1 MILDKTALSEL
12 TQGAL
17 RWEWDAEGFGTP
29 LRLTPEQT
37 DFYSRTE
44 SDFSRAR
51 ASAGVCLECHT
62 DADALSFEYCLS
74 PGSSRDLWGFDLYLG
89 RRLFAHTEGTLSG
102 PHAGVWKVPL
112 PQGEK
117 HLRLFLPNL
126 AVTSLRDVELTGA
139 SYAHRPIHPRRLLCF
154 GDSITQGY
162 ATHFPS
168 MTLANLLGLKLDA
181 ALLNQGMA
189 GEVFYGGRTSV
200 ADFAGFGIERRAQI
214 VERVLVGKNR
224 DFRAFAVGQNKLDI
238 CRLPTRID
246 LP

>member
-1 MILDKTALSEL
+1 MQACLLGSLPAGINFSRRKQRKLYPKGVITMILDKTALSEL

-89 RRLFAHTEGTLSG
+89 RRLFAHTEGTLSARTPASGRCHCLKEKSIFGSFSQTWQSHRFGMWSLPGHPTHTG
-102 PHAGVWKVPL
+102 PSIPGGFSALAIPSPRGTL
-112 PQGEK
+112 PI
-117 HLRLFLPNL
+117 FLP
-126 AVTSLRDVELTGA
+126 
-139 SYAHRPIHPRRLLCF
+139 
-154 GDSITQGY
+154 
-162 ATHFPS
+162 
-168 MTLANLLGLKLDA
+168 
-181 ALLNQGMA
+181 
-189 GEVFYGGRTSV
+189 
-200 ADFAGFGIERRAQI
+200 
-214 VERVLVGKNR
+214 
-224 DFRAFAVGQNKLDI
+224 
-238 CRLPTRID
+238 
-246 LP
+246 